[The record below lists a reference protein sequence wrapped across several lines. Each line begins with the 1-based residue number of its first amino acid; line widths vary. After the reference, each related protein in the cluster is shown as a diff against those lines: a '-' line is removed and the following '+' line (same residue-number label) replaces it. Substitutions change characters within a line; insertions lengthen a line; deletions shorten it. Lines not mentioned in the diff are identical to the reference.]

1 MFSIK
6 FIRLLLI
13 LSAFIT
19 TKTVSAESVLVAVAA
34 NFTKPME
41 EIAAEFTKETR
52 HQVEL
57 SFGASGKF
65 VAQIENGAPFQVFLS
80 ADEQKPKKLID
91 SQFAVAGTQ
100 FTYSLGRLVL
110 WSAKP
115 DFIDQQG
122 KVLSS
127 GNFKHLAIAD
137 PKLAPYGEAAM
148 TVLKKLGLEER
159 IKPLLVLG
167 ENITQTQQFISTG
180 NAELGFI
187 AVSQVIKDGKI
198 SEGSGWIVPS
208 ELYAPIRQDAVL
220 LKNGAT
226 HPAALALLDFLKSA
240 KAQAII
246 EKYGYGLAVK
256 P

>member
-1 MFSIK
+1 MFSNK
-6 FIRLLLI
+6 FIKLLFV
-13 LSAFIT
+13 LSIFIT
-19 TKTVSAESVLVAVAA
+19 QSASAESVLVAVAA

-41 EIAAEFTKETR
+41 EIAAEFTKETG
-52 HQVEL
+52 HQAEL

-80 ADEQKPKKLID
+80 ADEQKPKKLVE

-100 FTYSLGRLVL
+100 FTYGLGRLIL
-110 WSAKP
+110 WSAKS
-115 DFIDQQG
+115 DMIDEQG

-148 TVLKKLGLEER
+148 MVLNKLGLEER
-159 IKPLLVLG
+159 VKPLLVLG
-167 ENITQTQQFISTG
+167 ENINQTQQFISTG
-180 NAELGFI
+180 NAELGFV
-187 AVSQVIKDGKI
+187 AVSQVVKDGKI
-198 SEGSGWIVPS
+198 TEGSGWIVPS

-226 HPAALALLDFLKSA
+226 QPAALALLDFLKTA
-240 KAQAII
+240 KAQTII
-246 EKYGYGLAVK
+246 EKYGYGLVTK